1 MNLKLDL
8 SMVNTIL
15 MVVVLI
21 LVIVACVRRYR
32 ENFSSNYFIQPL
44 CDDAKYKD
52 TLNCVRG
59 SQGAGEGS
67 NLGFKELSEITSGD
81 ELMDWAKSDDGIL
94 AKYTVVPKGAIGVYK
109 INEQIKMNKNILIGI
124 LDRILQSFNDQ
135 QDQDKLKSLEIIEE
149 NASTYLSK
157 DDNWKPVNEEN
168 FNSYIKTNGG
178 FDTTNAAKINMLTVA
193 NLPQGLLIMPEVD
206 ENGNPDNNLR
216 DLKDK
221 KYRQLLKGGDNTESD
236 ENYVIK
242 DSPNGNAINFNTL
255 LDTILD
261 EKKLNENWVRT
272 ITANITNEAHL
283 KLAYASIM
291 NPTEIALKFP

>member
-15 MVVVLI
+15 MVIVLI

-32 ENFSSNYFIQPL
+32 EKFTSNYFIQPL
-44 CDDAKYKD
+44 CDDPKFKD

-67 NLGFKELSEITSGD
+67 EFDFKELSEITSGD
-81 ELMDWAKSDDGIL
+81 ELMNWAKSDDSIL
-94 AKYTVVPKGAIGVYK
+94 DKYTVVPKGEIGVSN
-109 INEQIKMNKNILIGI
+109 INDQIKMNRNILIGI
-124 LDRILQSFNDQ
+124 LDRILQSFNVQ
-135 QDQDKLKSLEIIEE
+135 QEPDKLQSLVIVEE

-157 DDNWKPVNEEN
+157 DDKWSPVNEEN

-178 FDTTNAAKINMLTVA
+178 FDITNAAKIKMLTVA

-216 DLKDK
+216 NLKDK

-255 LDTILD
+255 LDNILD
-261 EKKLNENWVRT
+261 EKKLKENWVRT

-291 NPTEIALKFP
+291 SNTEIAQKFP